1 MISKRR
7 AQMSTLLFCSEF
19 AEKIFV
25 WKLYLKYDTISL
37 IIFYFFDIS

>member
-1 MISKRR
+1 MFLTKR
-7 AQMSTLLFCSEF
+7 AHLSTLLFCSEF

-37 IIFYFFDIS
+37 IIFYFFYNF